1 MFKSNTLCSTKA
13 TITQDIF
20 CLLLQVEYLS
30 LPSPPPHPLLLAAPS
45 NPTISIS
52 SSPPPLLHLPFV
64 IRRVSYGVRFYYLIR
79 EGLLLH
85 PNLNLVE
92 TPTAADIIIYLPESA
107 AWDKSECNRPEY
119 ASKLVVLDESDGSHI
134 MERPTSPWNL
144 MYFKR
149 SYINR
154 HKGVWQSLTCS
165 CSPLSLSLLRSSK
178 DTWVM
183 SPTTRISS
191 Q

>member
-13 TITQDIF
+13 TITEEIF
-20 CLLLQVEYLS
+20 CILLQVEYPSFTSPPHS
-30 LPSPPPHPLLLAAPS
+30 LPLLAAPS
-45 NPTISIS
+45 NPQTNS
-52 SSPPPLLHLPFV
+52 SSPPPLLHLPLV

-92 TPTAADIIIYLPESA
+92 TPTSADIILYLPESA

-134 MERPTSPWNL
+134 MEHPTSPWNL

-149 SYINR
+149 SYIHR
-154 HKGVWQSLTCS
+154 HKGVWRSLTCS
-165 CSPLSLSLLRSSK
+165 SFSLSLLRSSK

-183 SPTTRISS
+183 SPKTRISS